1 MCELMFPK
9 PTRKK
14 KRKHHQAPIVDTVKG
29 ECFLCRLEGI
39 RRKQYTEEHHVFY
52 GGGLRQ
58 VSEENGFK
66 VYLCPDHNKD
76 GPRAA
81 HNCRET
87 RELLCRIFQRKYEE
101 THTRKEFR
109 MLGIKNYLEENEDA
123 HNSKTGN

>member
-9 PTRKK
+9 PTKKK
-14 KRKHHQAPIVDTVKG
+14 KRKHHPAPIVDTVKG

-39 RRKQYTEEHHVFY
+39 RRQQYTEEHHVFY

-66 VYLCPDHNKD
+66 AYLCPAHHKD
-76 GPRAA
+76 GPRAV

-101 THTRKEFR
+101 THTREEFR
-109 MLGIKNYLEENEDA
+109 ALGIKNFLEDEN
-123 HNSKTGN
+123 G